1 MTTPVEAASTQQAP
15 NGTAGRRGSR
25 GRAGLAPYLF
35 VAPYV
40 LLLVLFGVLPALYSI
55 LISFDD
61 TFAPGLNFNGL
72 HNYLV
77 AVRDFRFAPAF
88 GNVGLYLLIWLPF
101 MTVVVL
107 GLALLLHQR
116 PGRLSTL
123 ARLVYF
129 LPGAVTGSAAVV
141 LWLFVL
147 DPTVSPFGPALR
159 MFGVGTLREAVDG
172 RALAFSIA
180 LMAFSIGAGGWI
192 VIMYGAL
199 QNIDRD
205 LVEAA
210 TIDGCNAWQLA
221 WHVKLPLI
229 QKYVVYMLVLSFA
242 GGTQLFVEPQLIGQA
257 AGPGVVSPTW
267 SPNLL
272 AYDFAFNIGNFGAAA
287 AISMLLLVVGLLGAY
302 LLIFRTKFFEV
313 S

>member
-1 MTTPVEAASTQQAP
+1 MTTSTVARSATAAPIRSRA
-15 NGTAGRRGSR
+15 GGGRRH
-25 GRAGLAPYLF
+25 GLAPYLF
-35 VAPYV
+35 VLPYV
-40 LLLVLFGVLPALYSI
+40 LLLLAFGILPSLYSV

-61 TFAPGLNFNGL
+61 PFVPGLSFHGVE
-72 HNYLV
+72 NYLV
-77 AVRDFRFAPAF
+77 AFRDFRFAPAF
-88 GNVGLYLLIWLPF
+88 GNVALYLLIWLPF
-101 MTVVVL
+101 MTVAVL

-116 PGRLSTL
+116 PGRMSAL

-147 DPTVSPFGPALR
+147 DPTVSPFGPLLR
-159 MFGVGTLREAVDG
+159 LFGIETLREAVDG
-172 RALAFSIA
+172 SNLAFSIA

-192 VIMYGAL
+192 VIIFGAF
-199 QNIDRD
+199 QNIDREI
-205 LVEAA
+205 VEAA
-210 TIDGCNAWQLA
+210 RIDGCNAWQQA
-221 WHVKLPLI
+221 WHIKLPLI

-242 GGTQLFVEPQLIGQA
+242 GGTQLFVEPQLIGRA

-287 AISMLLLVVGLLGAY
+287 AISMLLLVIGLLGAC
-302 LLIFRTKFFEV
+302 LLIFRTKFFDV
-313 S
+313 R